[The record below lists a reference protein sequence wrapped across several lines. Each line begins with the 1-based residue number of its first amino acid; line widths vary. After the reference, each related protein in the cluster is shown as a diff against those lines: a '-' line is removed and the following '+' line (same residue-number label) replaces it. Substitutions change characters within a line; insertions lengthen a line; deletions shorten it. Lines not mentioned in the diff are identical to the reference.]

1 MKFNPGID
9 QLLSLKGK
17 RALITGAGSGI
28 GKSIARRFAEAG
40 AALILVDINRNCLAT
55 LKEELSSP
63 EVEVN
68 CWHADLSSKKEIDHL
83 WERLRNNSP
92 AILVNNA
99 GIYPFKHFLD
109 VDESLYRLVMETNLD
124 AVYWMRQH
132 MIARRHNRQGTRGGA
147 MTFTS
152 LGSRSRKDM
161 CCSASPSKTIPIVLS
176 MPLICRR

>member
-17 RALITGAGSGI
+17 CALITGAGSGI

-132 MIARRHNRQGTRGGA
+132 MIARRHNRHGTRGGA
-147 MTFTS
+147 RA
-152 LGSRSRKDM
+152 LEEGQGR
-161 CCSASPSKTIPIVLS
+161 L
-176 MPLICRR
+176 RRRTGEEARPT